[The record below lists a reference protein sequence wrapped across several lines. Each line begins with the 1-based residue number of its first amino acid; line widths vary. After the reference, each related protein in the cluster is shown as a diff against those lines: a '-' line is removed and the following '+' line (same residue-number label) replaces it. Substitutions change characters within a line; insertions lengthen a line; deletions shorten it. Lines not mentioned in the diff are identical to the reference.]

1 MDSHLFGYFG
11 RNRLRCLVVFLR
23 ARKKLLKES
32 EMNTMKTTFLMAL
45 LTVLL
50 VTAGGALGGEG
61 GMMMAFI
68 VALVMNGVSYW
79 FSDKIVLRMY
89 GAKEIGPEEAPK
101 LHRIVQELALRAQ
114 MPMPKL
120 YLIPQEAPNAF
131 ATGRDERHAAVAVT
145 EGILR
150 ILDEAELR
158 GVLAHELSH
167 IKNRDILV
175 GTIAAT
181 MAGAISMLA
190 NLAHWGMIFGGRSS
204 DNREGGHPIVALLMI
219 IIAPLAAMLVQMAIS
234 RSREFGAD
242 ATGAAI
248 GGDPLSLAN
257 ALRKLQRGV
266 ERIPME
272 ANPATAHMFIVNP
285 LTGGGLMTLFSTHPP
300 LEERIRRLEG
310 MASGRP

>member
-1 MDSHLFGYFG
+1 
-11 RNRLRCLVVFLR
+11 
-23 ARKKLLKES
+23 
-32 EMNTMKTTFLMAL
+32 LMAL

-50 VTAGGALGGEG
+50 VTAGGAMGGEG
-61 GMMMAFI
+61 GMMLAFLF
-68 VALVMNGVSYW
+68 ALIMNGVSYW

-89 GAKEIGPEEAPK
+89 GAKEISADEAPA
-101 LHRIVQELALRAQ
+101 LHRIIRDLTLRAQ

-131 ATGRDERHAAVAVT
+131 ATGRDEKHAAVAVT

-190 NLAHWGMIFGGRSS
+190 NMAHWGMILGGRSS

-242 ATGAAI
+242 ATGAMI
-248 GGDPLSLAN
+248 SGDPLSLAN
-257 ALRKLQRGV
+257 ALRKLERGAQ
-266 ERIPME
+266 RIPME

-300 LEERIRRLEG
+300 MEERIRRLES
-310 MASGRP
+310 MASTRQ

>member
-1 MDSHLFGYFG
+1 
-11 RNRLRCLVVFLR
+11 
-23 ARKKLLKES
+23 
-32 EMNTMKTTFLMAL
+32 MNTLKTTFLMAL

-50 VTAGGALGGEG
+50 VTAGGAMGGEG
-61 GMMMAFI
+61 GMILAFLF
-68 VALVMNGVSYW
+68 ALIMNGVSYW

-89 GAKEIGPEEAPK
+89 GAKEIGADKAPA
-101 LHRIVQELALRAQ
+101 LHRIIRDLTLRAQ

-131 ATGRDERHAAVAVT
+131 ATGRDEKHAAVAVT

-150 ILDEAELR
+150 ILDERELR

-167 IKNRDILV
+167 IKNRDILI

-190 NLAHWGMIFGGRSS
+190 NMAHWGMIFGGRSS
-204 DNREGGHPIVALLMI
+204 DDRGGGHPIVALLMI

-242 ATGAAI
+242 ATGATI
-248 GGDPLSLAN
+248 SGDPSSLAN
-257 ALRKLQRGV
+257 ALRKLERGTQ
-266 ERIPME
+266 RIPME

-300 LEERIRRLEG
+300 MEERITRLEQ
-310 MASGRP
+310 MAGVRQ

>member
-1 MDSHLFGYFG
+1 
-11 RNRLRCLVVFLR
+11 
-23 ARKKLLKES
+23 
-32 EMNTMKTTFLMAL
+32 MNTLKTTFLMAL

-61 GMMMAFI
+61 GMMMAFLF
-68 VALVMNGVSYW
+68 ALVMNGVAYW

-89 GAKEIGPEEAPK
+89 GAEEIGPEEAPG
-101 LHRIVQELALRAQ
+101 LHRIVQELAMRAQ

-120 YLIPQEAPNAF
+120 YLIPQMAPNAF
-131 ATGRDERHAAVAVT
+131 ATGRDEKHAAVAVT

-150 ILDEAELR
+150 ILDDRELR

-190 NLAHWGMIFGGRSS
+190 NMAHWGMIFGGRGS
-204 DNREGGHPIVALLMI
+204 DQREGGHPIVALAMI

-248 GGDPLSLAN
+248 SGDPLSLAN
-257 ALRKLQRGV
+257 SLRKLQRGV
-266 ERIPME
+266 ERTPME

-300 LEERIRRLEG
+300 LEERVRRLERI
-310 MASGRP
+310 ASRQS

>member
-1 MDSHLFGYFG
+1 
-11 RNRLRCLVVFLR
+11 
-23 ARKKLLKES
+23 
-32 EMNTMKTTFLMAL
+32 MNTLKTTFLMAL

-50 VTAGGALGGEG
+50 VTAGGAMGREG
-61 GMMMAFI
+61 GMILAFLF
-68 VALVMNGVSYW
+68 ALVMNGVSYW

-89 GAKEIGPEEAPK
+89 GAKEIGTDKAPA
-101 LHRIVQELALRAQ
+101 LHRIIRDLTLRAQ

-131 ATGRDERHAAVAVT
+131 ATGRDEKHAAVAVT

-150 ILDEAELR
+150 ILDERELR

-167 IKNRDILV
+167 IKNRDILI

-190 NLAHWGMIFGGRSS
+190 NMAHWGMIFGGRSS

-242 ATGAAI
+242 ATGATI
-248 GGDPLSLAN
+248 SGDPSSLAN
-257 ALRKLQRGV
+257 ALRKLERGAQ
-266 ERIPME
+266 RIPME

-300 LEERIRRLEG
+300 MEERIRRLES
-310 MASGRP
+310 MASTRQ

>member
-1 MDSHLFGYFG
+1 
-11 RNRLRCLVVFLR
+11 
-23 ARKKLLKES
+23 
-32 EMNTMKTTFLMAL
+32 MNTLKTTFLMAL

-50 VTAGGALGGEG
+50 VTAGGAFGGGG
-61 GMMMAFI
+61 GMVIAFLF
-68 VALVMNGVSYW
+68 ALVMNGVSYW

-89 GAKEIGPEEAPK
+89 GAKEISAAEAPT
-101 LHRIVQELALRAQ
+101 LDRIIRDLTLRAQ

-131 ATGRDERHAAVAVT
+131 ATGRDEKHAAVAVT

-190 NLAHWGMIFGGRSS
+190 NMAHWGMIFGGRSS

-219 IIAPLAAMLVQMAIS
+219 IIAPFAAMLVQMAIS

-242 ATGAAI
+242 ATGAVI
-248 GGDPLSLAN
+248 SGDPLSLAN
-257 ALRKLQRGV
+257 ALRKLEQGAQ
-266 ERIPME
+266 RIPME

-300 LEERIRRLEG
+300 MQERIRRLEEMTG
-310 MASGRP
+310 IRQ

>member
-1 MDSHLFGYFG
+1 
-11 RNRLRCLVVFLR
+11 
-23 ARKKLLKES
+23 
-32 EMNTMKTTFLMAL
+32 MNTLKTTYLMAL

-50 VTAGGALGGEG
+50 VTAGGAMGGEG
-61 GMMMAFI
+61 GMMLAFLF
-68 VALVMNGVSYW
+68 ALVMNGVSYW

-89 GAKEIGPEEAPK
+89 GAKEIGADEAPT
-101 LHRIVQELALRAQ
+101 LHRIIRDLTLRAQ

-131 ATGRDERHAAVAVT
+131 ATGRDEKHAAVAVT

-150 ILDEAELR
+150 ILDERELR

-167 IKNRDILV
+167 IKNRDILI

-190 NLAHWGMIFGGRSS
+190 NMAHWGMIFGGRSS
-204 DNREGGHPIVALLMI
+204 DDREGGHPIVALLMI

-234 RSREFGAD
+234 RSREYGAD
-242 ATGAAI
+242 ETGAAI
-248 GGDPLSLAN
+248 SGDPQSLAN
-257 ALRKLQRGV
+257 ALRKLERGV
-266 ERIPME
+266 KNFPME

-300 LEERIRRLEG
+300 MQERIRRLEG
-310 MASGRP
+310 MTGIRQ

>member
-1 MDSHLFGYFG
+1 VLPVQDVYESDWDTK
-11 RNRLRCLVVFLR
+11 CSR
-23 ARKKLLKES
+23 ALEV
-32 EMNTMKTTFLMAL
+32 EMNALKTTFLMAL
-45 LTVLL
+45 LTVIL
-50 VTAGGALGGEG
+50 VTIGGSLGGQG

-68 VALVMNGVSYW
+68 FAVIMNGVSYW

-89 GAKEIGPEEAPK
+89 GAKEISADEAPT
-101 LHRIVQELALRAQ
+101 LHRIVRDLTLRAQ

-131 ATGRDERHAAVAVT
+131 ATGRDENHAAVAVT
-145 EGILR
+145 DGILR
-150 ILDEAELR
+150 ILDERELR

-190 NLAHWGMIFGGRSS
+190 NMAHWGMIFGGRSS
-204 DNREGGHPIVALLMI
+204 DDREGGHPMVALLMI
-219 IIAPLAAMLVQMAIS
+219 IVAPLAAMLVQMAIS
-234 RSREFGAD
+234 RGREYGAD
-242 ATGAAI
+242 ETGAAI
-248 GGDPLSLAN
+248 SGDPSSLAS
-257 ALRKLQRGV
+257 ALRKLERGA

-272 ANPATAHMFIVNP
+272 ANPATAHMFIVSP

-300 LEERIRRLEG
+300 MVERIRRLES
-310 MASGRP
+310 MAGIRQ

>member
-1 MDSHLFGYFG
+1 
-11 RNRLRCLVVFLR
+11 
-23 ARKKLLKES
+23 
-32 EMNTMKTTFLMAL
+32 MNTLKTTFLMAL

-50 VTAGGALGGEG
+50 VTAGGAMGGEG
-61 GMMMAFI
+61 GMILAFLF
-68 VALVMNGVSYW
+68 ALVMNGVSYW

-89 GAKEIGPEEAPK
+89 GAKEIGTDKAPA
-101 LHRIVQELALRAQ
+101 LHRIIRDLTLRAQ

-131 ATGRDERHAAVAVT
+131 ATGRDEKHAAVAVT

-150 ILDEAELR
+150 ILDERELR

-167 IKNRDILV
+167 IKNRDILI

-190 NLAHWGMIFGGRSS
+190 NMAHWGMIFGGRSS

-242 ATGAAI
+242 ATGATI
-248 GGDPLSLAN
+248 SGDPSSLAN
-257 ALRKLQRGV
+257 ALRKLERGAQ
-266 ERIPME
+266 RIPME

-300 LEERIRRLEG
+300 MEERIRRLES
-310 MASGRP
+310 MASARQ

>member
-1 MDSHLFGYFG
+1 MR
-11 RNRLRCLVVFLR
+11 RN
-23 ARKKLLKES
+23 
-32 EMNTMKTTFLMAL
+32 MNTLKTTFLMAL

-50 VTAGGALGGEG
+50 VTAGGMLGGEG
-61 GMMMAFI
+61 GMIMAFLF
-68 VALVMNGVSYW
+68 ALVMNGVSYW

-89 GAKEIGPEEAPK
+89 GAREVGPEDAPS
-101 LHRIVQELALRAQ
+101 LHRIVEELALRAQ
-114 MPMPKL
+114 MPMPRL
-120 YLIPQEAPNAF
+120 YVIPEETPNAF
-131 ATGRDERHAAVAVT
+131 ATGRNERNAAVAVT
-145 EGILR
+145 QGILR

-167 IKNRDILV
+167 VKNRDILV

-190 NLAHWGMIFGGRSS
+190 NMAHWGMIFGGRS
-204 DNREGGHPIVALLMI
+204 DNREGGHPIVSLLMI
-219 IIAPLAAMLVQMAIS
+219 IVAPLAAMLVQMAIS

-248 GGDPLSLAN
+248 SADPMSLAN
-257 ALRKLQRGV
+257 ALRKLQLGV

-285 LTGGGLMTLFSTHPP
+285 LTAGGLMTLFRTHPP
-300 LEERIRRLEG
+300 MEERIRRLEN
-310 MASGRP
+310 MEKGRNWGRR

>member
-1 MDSHLFGYFG
+1 
-11 RNRLRCLVVFLR
+11 
-23 ARKKLLKES
+23 
-32 EMNTMKTTFLMAL
+32 MNTLKTTFLMAL

-50 VTAGGALGGEG
+50 VTAGGAMGGEG
-61 GMMMAFI
+61 GMMLAFLF
-68 VALVMNGVSYW
+68 ALIMNGVSYW

-89 GAKEIGPEEAPK
+89 GAKEISTDEAPT
-101 LHRIVQELALRAQ
+101 LYRIIRDLTLRAQ

-131 ATGRDERHAAVAVT
+131 ATGRDEKHAAVAVT

-150 ILDEAELR
+150 ILDERELR
-158 GVLAHELSH
+158 GVLAHEISH
-167 IKNRDILV
+167 IKNRDILI

-190 NLAHWGMIFGGRSS
+190 NMAHWGMIFGGRSS
-204 DNREGGHPIVALLMI
+204 ENREGGHPIVALLMI
-219 IIAPLAAMLVQMAIS
+219 IVAPLAAMLVQMAIS

-242 ATGAAI
+242 ATGATI
-248 GGDPLSLAN
+248 SGDPSSLAN
-257 ALRKLQRGV
+257 ALRKLERGAQ
-266 ERIPME
+266 RIPLE

-300 LEERIRRLEG
+300 MEERIRRLEG
-310 MASGRP
+310 MSGVRQ

>member
-1 MDSHLFGYFG
+1 
-11 RNRLRCLVVFLR
+11 
-23 ARKKLLKES
+23 
-32 EMNTMKTTFLMAL
+32 MNTLKTTFLMAL

-50 VTAGGALGGEG
+50 VTAGGAMGGEG
-61 GMMMAFI
+61 GMMLAFLF
-68 VALVMNGVSYW
+68 ALIMNGVSYW

-89 GAKEIGPEEAPK
+89 GAKEISTDKAPT
-101 LHRIVQELALRAQ
+101 LHRIIRDLTLRAQ

-120 YLIPQEAPNAF
+120 YLIPQETPNAF
-131 ATGRDERHAAVAVT
+131 ATGRDEKHAAVAVT
-145 EGILR
+145 DGILR

-167 IKNRDILV
+167 IKNRDILI

-190 NLAHWGMIFGGRSS
+190 NMAHWGMIFGGRSS
-204 DNREGGHPIVALLMI
+204 DDREGGHPIVALLMMI
-219 IIAPLAAMLVQMAIS
+219 VAPLAAMLVQMAIS

-242 ATGAAI
+242 ATGAMI
-248 GGDPLSLAN
+248 SGDPLSLAN
-257 ALRKLQRGV
+257 ALRKLEQGAQ
-266 ERIPME
+266 RIPME

-300 LEERIRRLEG
+300 MEERIRRLES
-310 MASGRP
+310 MASIRQ

>member
-1 MDSHLFGYFG
+1 
-11 RNRLRCLVVFLR
+11 
-23 ARKKLLKES
+23 
-32 EMNTMKTTFLMAL
+32 MNTLKTTFLMAL

-50 VTAGGALGGEG
+50 VTAGGAMGGEG
-61 GMMMAFI
+61 GMMLAFLF
-68 VALVMNGVSYW
+68 ALVMNGVSYW

-89 GAKEIGPEEAPK
+89 GATEIGADKAPT
-101 LHRIVQELALRAQ
+101 LHRIIRDLTLRAQ

-131 ATGRDERHAAVAVT
+131 ATGRDEKHAAVAVT

-150 ILDEAELR
+150 ILDERELR

-167 IKNRDILV
+167 IKNRDILI

-190 NLAHWGMIFGGRSS
+190 NMAHWGMIFGGRSS
-204 DNREGGHPIVALLMI
+204 ENREGGHPIVALLMI

-242 ATGAAI
+242 ATGATI
-248 GGDPLSLAN
+248 SGDPSSLAN
-257 ALRKLQRGV
+257 ALRKLERGAQ
-266 ERIPME
+266 RIPME

-300 LEERIRRLEG
+300 MQERIRRLES
-310 MASGRP
+310 MASTRQ